1 MTEKSELPVIDVGL
15 DDGYAAV
22 KVAWYGE
29 DGTIRTL
36 SVPSRARQGSYGIG
50 SFDSDGTLGGY
61 ETDGLRFTVDPGVVG
76 DTTRFSDYNL
86 SPLARILAHHA
97 LISAGFSGSSV
108 RIVSGLPLNRYFR
121 DEKKN
126 TDLTARK
133 IESFGKP
140 VKRLDGGTPPRIVFH
155 EVFAQ
160 GLAAVVD
167 WLSDGR
173 TIRSQDGPVGV
184 VDIGGQT
191 TDISVILPPRR
202 VDHEHM
208 ATRDTGAL
216 DVRALLKRRILLSN
230 DVDEISDRTLDSALE
245 NGRIRLYGKDGSVEK
260 EREDAVREIE
270 FRLLN
275 QIRSVF
281 GDMLPSLDAILFV
294 GGGSLLFPRLAKS
307 FPNAVIPDH
316 PEFANA
322 RGMLKALSL
331 SGER

>member
-1 MTEKSELPVIDVGL
+1 MSVAEEPIINVGL

-22 KVAWYGE
+22 KVAWYDPSGA
-29 DGTIRTL
+29 IRTL
-36 SVPSRARQGSYGIG
+36 SIPSRARQGSYGIG
-50 SFDSDGTLGGY
+50 SFDSDGTVGGY
-61 ETDGLRFTVDPGVVG
+61 ETDGLRFTVDPGVIG
-76 DTTRFSDYNL
+76 DTTRFPDYNL
-86 SPLARILAHHA
+86 SPLARILTHHA
-97 LISAGFSGSSV
+97 LISAGFAGSAV

-133 IESFGKP
+133 IESFGMP
-140 VKRLDGGTPPRIVFH
+140 VKRLDGGAPPRIVFH

-208 ATRDTGAL
+208 ATLETGAL
-216 DVRALLKRRILLSN
+216 DVRALLKRRILGSN

-245 NGRIRLYGKDGSVEK
+245 NGRIRLYGKDVSVEK

-275 QIRSVF
+275 QIRAVF

-294 GGGSLLFPRLAKS
+294 GGGSLLFRGIAKS
-307 FPNAVIPDH
+307 FPNGVIPDQ
-316 PEFANA
+316 PEFSNA

-331 SGER
+331 PGRG